1 MALPVTAPTDPPEVN
16 TGPTS
21 TSFWISLLGT
31 LSGLAGMAFTA
42 FHGGHWAGPSD
53 AVIGAG
59 SALLAAV
66 STVFKLEHDKG
77 IRVAA
82 HAAAGLAG
90 NADLQA
96 AAKLVLANAEKIPAV
111 ETIATDARNIALT
124 AKDKVDQYVPEVDQA
139 ALDAAIKKA
148 FGEMFNGL
156 VGGQGQTSPP
166 AAEPAAVDPATAQAS

>member
-1 MALPVTAPTDPPEVN
+1 MAAPVTAPSGPPEVN

-31 LSGLAGMAFTA
+31 LSGLVGMAFTA

-66 STVFKLEHDKG
+66 STIFKLEHDKG
-77 IRVAA
+77 VRVAA
-82 HAAAGLAG
+82 HTAVGLAG

-111 ETIATDARNIALT
+111 ETLATEAKNLAMV
-124 AKDKVDQYVPEVDQA
+124 AKDQIDHFVPEQDQA
-139 ALDAAIKKA
+139 AMTAAAEDAIKKWFA
-148 FGEMFNGL
+148 TFSAGN
-156 VGGQGQTSPP
+156 QTTSSAAAQTAPETPP
-166 AAEPAAVDPATAQAS
+166 VAAT